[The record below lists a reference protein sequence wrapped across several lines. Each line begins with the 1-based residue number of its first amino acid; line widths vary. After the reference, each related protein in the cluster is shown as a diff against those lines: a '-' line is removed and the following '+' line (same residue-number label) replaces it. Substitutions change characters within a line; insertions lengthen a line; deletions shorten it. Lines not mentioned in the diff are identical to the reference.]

1 MALLAT
7 TEAAIGNTVNEE
19 RGSAILTPASEMAP
33 LVQRLSSHRDRIYM
47 AIIALESERFEL
59 QSRRDYLRQQLAAV
73 DEGFAIHIRDIEA
86 TLRMYEAG
94 LKSLDAAE
102 N

>member
-7 TEAAIGNTVNEE
+7 TEPMPSDGENQHE
-19 RGSAILTPASEMAP
+19 GSAFTDPAAETAP
-33 LVQRLSSHRDRIYM
+33 LVKRLAAHRDLVYM
-47 AIIALESERFEL
+47 AILALESEKFEL
-59 QSRRDYLRQQLAAV
+59 QSRRDFLRAQLEAV
-73 DEGFAIHIRDIEA
+73 DRGFAVHIQDIEA

-94 LKSLDAAE
+94 LNSLGPTE